1 MKRKIEICMVHT
13 QDMRSV
19 YIHQA
24 WHEVHSCAVCIGYPQ
39 GRGWGLGERGNK
51 CQVSKDN
58 ARRFTVSQFHSEY
71 IQNKLK
77 LKLSLQITDYRLQ
90 ITGFFC

>member
-1 MKRKIEICMVHT
+1 MVHT
-13 QDMRSV
+13 QDIRSV

-51 CQVSKDN
+51 CQLSKDN
-58 ARRFTVSQFHSEY
+58 ARRFTFHSEY
-71 IQNKLK
+71 IQNSKLKLKLK
-77 LKLSLQITDYRLQ
+77 LKLSLQIT
-90 ITGFFC
+90 GFFC

>member
-58 ARRFTVSQFHSEY
+58 ARRFTFHSFTAN
-71 IQNKLK
+71 IFKTKTFITVL
-77 LKLSLQITDYRLQ
+77 LTDYRLQ
-90 ITGFFC
+90 VFFVSC